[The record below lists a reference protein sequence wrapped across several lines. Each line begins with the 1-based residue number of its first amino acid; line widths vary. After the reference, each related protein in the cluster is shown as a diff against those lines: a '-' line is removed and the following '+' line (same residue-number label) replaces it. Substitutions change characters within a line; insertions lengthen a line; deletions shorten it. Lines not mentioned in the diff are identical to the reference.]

1 MTLLSS
7 PLLVFSAVHRRAPP
21 PSTTTP
27 TTNHTVRFL
36 CSPDVPAVRLD
47 QRLPRFVVPVAAEDL
62 LYNAGATVGVLGGG
76 YALVR
81 AFDELTR
88 RNILQQGLSR
98 KLVHIL
104 SGLLFLVSWPI
115 FSNSPKARY
124 FAAFVP
130 LVNCLRLLVNGLSL
144 ASDEGLIKSVTREGD
159 PLELLRGPLYYVLIL
174 IFCALVFWR
183 ESPVG
188 VVSLAMM
195 CAGDG
200 IADIIGRRY
209 GSLKI
214 PYNQHK
220 SLAGSMSML
229 VFGFLVSIGMLYYY
243 SVLGHVQLDWASTV
257 PRVAFIS
264 FVATL
269 VESLPITK
277 VIDDNIS
284 VPLATMVV
292 AFFTFHH

>member
-1 MTLLSS
+1 M
-7 PLLVFSAVHRRAPP
+7 
-21 PSTTTP
+21 
-27 TTNHTVRFL
+27 
-36 CSPDVPAVRLD
+36 
-47 QRLPRFVVPVAAEDL
+47 
-62 LYNAGATVGVLGGG
+62 
-76 YALVR
+76 
-81 AFDELTR
+81 
-88 RNILQQGLSR
+88 
-98 KLVHIL
+98 
-104 SGLLFLVSWPI
+104 
-115 FSNSPKARY
+115 
-124 FAAFVP
+124 
-130 LVNCLRLLVNGLSL
+130 RLLVNGLSL

-174 IFCALVFWR
+174 ILSALVFWR
-183 ESPVG
+183 ESPIG
-188 VVSLAMM
+188 VISLAMM

-209 GSLKI
+209 GSMKI
-214 PYNQHK
+214 PYNEHK

-243 SVLGHVQLDWASTV
+243 SVLGHVQLDWASTL

-277 VIDDNIS
+277 VVDDNIS
-284 VPLATMVV
+284 VPLATMAV

>member
-88 RNILQQGLSR
+88 RNILQQD
-98 KLVHIL
+98 
-104 SGLLFLVSWPI
+104 
-115 FSNSPKARY
+115 SNSPKARY